1 MEVSLLRHGETPWNR
16 EKRIQ
21 GSTEW
26 VDLTDYG
33 VELAER
39 TRDGMKAAGL
49 TFDRVFTSPL
59 RRALHTA
66 RIVAGGFGIEPEPD
80 VRLRE
85 MGFGRYEGTLMI
97 DGAFADDNIRA
108 GFRDPVS
115 FVPDGGESFDDV
127 AARAREFFEKVLLP
141 LEGKAGRVLAVTHGA
156 FMRSVMRYVT
166 GRPLK
171 DYWQGVQPNCCVHV
185 VGISGGEP
193 FLKATGVSFLGAN
206 PEGRISQTSPG

>member
-1 MEVSLLRHGETPWNR
+1 MEVYFLRHGETPWNR

-26 VDLTDYG
+26 VDLSDCG

-49 TFDRVFTSPL
+49 TFDRVFSSPL

-66 RIVAGGFGIEPEPD
+66 RIVAGGFGLEPEPD
-80 VRLRE
+80 ARIRE
-85 MGFGRYEGTLMI
+85 MGFGRYEGTFMA
-97 DGAFADDNIRA
+97 DGLFADDNIRA
-108 GFRDPVS
+108 CFRDPPA

-127 AARAREFFEKVLLP
+127 TARAREFFEDVLLP
-141 LEGKAGRVLAVTHGA
+141 LEGKAERVLAVSHGA
-156 FMRSVMRYVT
+156 FMRAMVRHVT
-166 GRPLK
+166 GRALK

-185 VGISGGEP
+185 VSISGG
-193 FLKATGVSFLGAN
+193 KASVEAMSLSFLDQSA
-206 PEGRISQTSPG
+206 PRT